1 MGTIN
6 KLVLVCDGT
15 PTTYNINTS
24 DVDVTTIQA
33 ILNDIPSELGLF
45 SYSYE
50 ISVTGTIT
58 SILQIVD
65 ATCTPY
71 LFKDNVP
78 YTATLVDGDVIL
90 QIGQGML
97 PLINVELSVASD
109 VFTVDE
115 CCDDCKSP
123 QFVNDV
129 YEGDTFIPYSL
140 TMVDGTMVSVDSL
153 GGDTLTFSERGCIE
167 LSTPLIAGQ
176 EIRLKANDCESYSSV
191 YKVKSKPQDCD
202 FAPPIPC
209 FIKVLN
215 IKVRTVNEIYGKID
229 SLNTSSYGELKY
241 RIDNGDWVDSW
252 TELGA
257 FPLNSGVTLGIKS
270 KSSPTCKIEY
280 PLLVIQ
286 KFA

>member
-1 MGTIN
+1 MGLIN
-6 KLVLVCDGT
+6 KLVLVCSGV
-15 PTTYNINTS
+15 PTTYDISLEDS
-24 DVDVTTIQA
+24 DVSGIQS
-33 ILNDIPSELGLF
+33 ILDDIPSSFGIFTYSF
-45 SYSYE
+45 S
-50 ISVTGTIT
+50 ISDAGIVTST
-58 SILQIVD
+58 LQMVGVS
-65 ATCTPY
+65 CTPFIY
-71 LFKDNVP
+71 KDNIP
-78 YTATLVDGDVIL
+78 YTATLVEGAVTL
-90 QIGQGML
+90 QIGQGIEPIL
-97 PLINVELSVASD
+97 DTDFSIVSEIFSI
-109 VFTVDE
+109 DE

-129 YEGDTFIPYSL
+129 YEGDTFIPYTLS
-140 TMVDGTMVSVDSL
+140 MVDGTMVSVDSL

-167 LSTPLIAGQ
+167 LATPLIAGQ
-176 EIRLKANDCESYSSV
+176 EIRLKANECENYSPI